1 MAPDAPHRQRRFR
14 SGRPPDTCALAYA
27 TDGYDQSSRN
37 MARTSLESDNVFGDD
52 GGVDQLA
59 TVTGSVRDGF
69 VASLTVPV

>member
-1 MAPDAPHRQRRFR
+1 
-14 SGRPPDTCALAYA
+14 
-27 TDGYDQSSRN
+27 

-69 VASLTVPV
+69 VASRTVPV